1 MWISNSPM
9 LISIK
14 YIPWARHCSKYF
26 AYLISFYPHKDFI
39 RQVLIYLHFTAN
51 KTKAQR
57 LRNMLK
63 VSHLEMAKLGFLSGS
78 FQLQSRGF

>member
-1 MWISNSPM
+1 MSNSPM

-14 YIPWARHCSKYF
+14 YTPRARHSSKHL
-26 AYLISFYPHKDFI
+26 AYVISFYPRKDFM
-39 RQVLIYLHFTAN
+39 RQVLIYLHFTAS

-63 VSHLEMAKLGFLSGS
+63 VSHLEMAKLGSLSRS
-78 FQLQSRGF
+78 FQPQSLGF